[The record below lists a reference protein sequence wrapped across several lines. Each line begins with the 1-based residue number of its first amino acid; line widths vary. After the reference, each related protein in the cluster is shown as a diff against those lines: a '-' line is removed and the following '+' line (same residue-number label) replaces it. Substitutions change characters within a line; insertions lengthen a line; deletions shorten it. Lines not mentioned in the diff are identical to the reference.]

1 MVFPHPKKKFLLNK
15 IETIKG
21 RVVEQRTVKGYEEA
35 LGGGKECGYNVA
47 WGRRFLG
54 LVKLVKLS

>member
-1 MVFPHPKKKFLLNK
+1 MKRLW
-15 IETIKG
+15 
-21 RVVEQRTVKGYEEA
+21 
-35 LGGGKECGYNVA
+35 GGGKECGYNVA